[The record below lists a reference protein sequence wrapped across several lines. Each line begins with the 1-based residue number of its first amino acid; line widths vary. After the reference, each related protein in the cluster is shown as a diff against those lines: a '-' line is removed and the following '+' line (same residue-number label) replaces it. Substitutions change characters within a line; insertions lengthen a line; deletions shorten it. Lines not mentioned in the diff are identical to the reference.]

1 MAHGIEKTDVMF
13 STEGYSWH
21 HKDRLVEKLDA
32 ETASPCFFEII
43 ESPLMVDIDG
53 QTIPL
58 NGYKSLVADHRAVR
72 PDLDATDHFVPLHI
86 PKDGYK
92 VINNRE
98 IFSVAEKALK
108 DVDAKIT
115 SCMTLEGGKK
125 FAMSVNLGENIL
137 KVNNDE
143 IHAHLNFVS
152 SHDGSLNMK
161 AYDSTIRIVCMNTLR
176 WSLESA
182 GDVGFNVR
190 HTKNA
195 DLALDN
201 LPELIENIL
210 KGRVNFKEVMEYLES
225 CKVDSNEALAMAAGY
240 FMIESG
246 AEKLSTR
253 SLNAATS
260 IANLFANGM
269 GNRGQTLYD
278 LVNGAT
284 EYWTSGEG
292 VGRKADQAT
301 KSYKSEFGSAADH
314 KNRFVELLANEDE
327 RNRAKDIGEQAVA
340 EALAA

>member
-1 MAHGIEKTDVMF
+1 MAHGIEKTDMML
-13 STEGYSWH
+13 STLGFSWH
-21 HKDRLVEKLDA
+21 RKDTLVETID
-32 ETASPCFFEII
+32 EQTANPLFFEVI
-43 ESPLMVDIDG
+43 ESPLMVNIDG
-53 QTIPL
+53 QL
-58 NGYKSLVADHRAVR
+58 VNMAGYKSLVADHRAVR
-72 PDLDATDHFVPLHI
+72 PDLAPEDQLIPLHI

-92 VINNRE
+92 VISNRE

-108 DVDAKIT
+108 EVDATIT
-115 SCMTLEGGKK
+115 SVMTLESGKK
-125 FAMSVNLGENIL
+125 FALSVNLGDNVL

-152 SHDGSLNMK
+152 SHDGTLNMK

-182 GDVGFNVR
+182 GQVGFNVR

-195 DLALDN
+195 ELALSN

-210 KGRVNFKEVMEYLES
+210 KGRVNFKEVMEYLAT

-246 AEKLSTR
+246 APKLSTR
-253 SLNAATS
+253 AFNSAQA
-260 IANLFANGM
+260 IVGLFSNGL
-269 GNRGQTLYD
+269 GNHGKSLYD
-278 LVNGAT
+278 LANGAT
-284 EYWTSGEG
+284 EYWTSGDG

-301 KSYKSEFGSAADH
+301 KSYKAEFGMAADH

-327 RNRAKDIGEQAVA
+327 RNRAKEIGAEAVA
-340 EALAA
+340 EALAS